1 MEVAYKLK
9 SYSSLNDYI
18 LLKKDNN
25 DKIKIFN
32 IDYDVKKVLNYL
44 EMELPKDLYTEVETN
59 IKLKKDIYIVTN
71 KYETRHL
78 IRKLS

>member
-44 EMELPKDLYTEVETN
+44 EIELPKDLYTEVETN